1 MKGSVMSINQAAAG
15 RPTFYDV
22 QEVADM
28 FKMSRMTVYR
38 AIGSG
43 ELKAVRIRG
52 RWLVPARVI
61 EALVDEATAE
71 GDALTAQFSD
81 KTGGQ

>member
-1 MKGSVMSINQAAAG
+1 VLNESESAP

-43 ELKAVRIRG
+43 ELAAVRIRG
-52 RWLVPARVI
+52 RWLVPARAI
-61 EALVDEATAE
+61 EALIDKATTPDDGAVRA
-71 GDALTAQFSD
+71 GQLGGLT
-81 KTGGQ
+81 

>member
-1 MKGSVMSINQAAAG
+1 MSSRQKAGSS
-15 RPTFYDV
+15 PTFYDV

-61 EALVDEATAE
+61 EELVDEATRATVE
-71 GDALTAQFSD
+71 PGPLADL
-81 KTGGQ
+81 TGGR